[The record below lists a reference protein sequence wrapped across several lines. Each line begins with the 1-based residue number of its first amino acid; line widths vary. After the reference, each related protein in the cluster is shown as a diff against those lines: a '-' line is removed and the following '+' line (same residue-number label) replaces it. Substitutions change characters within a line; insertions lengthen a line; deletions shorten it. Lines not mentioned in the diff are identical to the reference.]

1 MDIEHERPEFYAA
14 LGRTIQVLRTD
25 QGLDRK
31 DLADRAGIS
40 YSYLA
45 AIENGKKPP
54 SSKVLFA
61 IASALGLLSHELL
74 ASVETRL
81 RRQHQPGGTA
91 EFGAA
96 VPRRAWFH
104 GAPPASRRAAAPTA
118 LGYAREQAPARL
130 SGTNAPTPGTTPR
143 SPSGFLIE
151 LERLN
156 PLLDEGDRDLVVEL
170 ARRLAAAEQGL
181 PGRRA
186 EEES

>member
-1 MDIEHERPEFYAA
+1 MDIESERPEFYEA

-25 QGLDRK
+25 QSLDRK

-61 IASALGLLSHELL
+61 IAGALGLLSHELL

-81 RRQHQPGGTA
+81 RRRQQP
-91 EFGAA
+91 AA
-96 VPRRAWFH
+96 APRFATPSARQAWFH
-104 GAPPASRRAAAPTA
+104 AAPTA
-118 LGYAREQAPARL
+118 AAPAPSRQADRL
-130 SGTNAPTPGTTPR
+130 HPSAFAPAGR
-143 SPSGFLIE
+143 SPSQSSGSTPYSSAGFLME

-156 PLLDEGDRDLVVEL
+156 DQLSDEDRDLVLGL
-170 ARRLAAAEQGL
+170 ARRLATDE
-181 PGRRA
+181 
-186 EEES
+186 

>member
-1 MDIEHERPEFYAA
+1 MDIEHERPEFYEA

-25 QGLDRK
+25 QSLDRK

-61 IASALGLLSHELL
+61 LAGALGLLSHELL

-81 RRQHQPGGTA
+81 RRRHQPG
-91 EFGAA
+91 AA
-96 VPRRAWFH
+96 QRFAAPSARQAWFH
-104 GAPPASRRAAAPTA
+104 GAQEAAAAPPPPRRTEQLHTTDYTSPNQPA
-118 LGYAREQAPARL
+118 LSAGAPYSA
-130 SGTNAPTPGTTPR
+130 A
-143 SPSGFLIE
+143 GFLME

-156 PLLDEGDRDLVVEL
+156 EQLSDEDRNLVLGL
-170 ARRLAAAEQGL
+170 ARRLATDE
-181 PGRRA
+181 
-186 EEES
+186 

>member
-1 MDIEHERPEFYAA
+1 MDIESERPEFYEA

-25 QGLDRK
+25 QSLDRK

-61 IASALGLLSHELL
+61 IAGALGLLSHELL

-81 RRQHQPGGTA
+81 RRRQQP
-91 EFGAA
+91 AA
-96 VPRRAWFH
+96 APRFATPSARQAWFH
-104 GAPPASRRAAAPTA
+104 AAAASPPVPSP
-118 LGYAREQAPARL
+118 QADRPHPRAFASAGRPYPQS
-130 SGTNAPTPGTTPR
+130 SGSTPY
-143 SPSGFLIE
+143 SSAGFLME

-156 PLLDEGDRDLVVEL
+156 DQLSDEDRDLVLGL
-170 ARRLAAAEQGL
+170 ARRLATDE
-181 PGRRA
+181 
-186 EEES
+186 

>member
-1 MDIEHERPEFYAA
+1 MDIEHERPEFYEA
-14 LGRTIQVLRTD
+14 LGRTVQVLRTD

-61 IASALGLLSHELL
+61 IAGALGLLSHELL

-81 RRQHQPGGTA
+81 RRQHQP
-91 EFGAA
+91 AA
-96 VPRRAWFH
+96 SPRFAAPSARQAWFH
-104 GAPPASRRAAAPTA
+104 GAPVAAAV
-118 LGYAREQAPARL
+118 
-130 SGTNAPTPGTTPR
+130 PTPSQRADRLHPSEFAPENRPAPSAGSPYSTT
-143 SPSGFLIE
+143 GFLME

-156 PLLDEGDRDLVVEL
+156 PQLSDEDRDIVLGL
-170 ARRLAAAEQGL
+170 ARRLATGE
-181 PGRRA
+181 
-186 EEES
+186 

>member
-1 MDIEHERPEFYAA
+1 MDIEHERPEFYEA
-14 LGRTIQVLRTD
+14 LGRTVQVLRTD

-61 IASALGLLSHELL
+61 IAGALGLLSHELL

-81 RRQHQPGGTA
+81 RRQHQP
-91 EFGAA
+91 AA
-96 VPRRAWFH
+96 APRFAAPSARQAWFH
-104 GAPPASRRAAAPTA
+104 GTQVAEAAAAPSQRA
-118 LGYAREQAPARL
+118 DRLHPSEFAPGSRP
-130 SGTNAPTPGTTPR
+130 APSAGAPYSTT
-143 SPSGFLIE
+143 GFLME

-156 PLLDEGDRDLVVEL
+156 AQLSDEDRDIVLGL
-170 ARRLAAAEQGL
+170 ARRLATGE
-181 PGRRA
+181 
-186 EEES
+186 

>member
-1 MDIEHERPEFYAA
+1 MDIEHERPEFYEA

-25 QGLDRK
+25 QSLDRK

-61 IASALGLLSHELL
+61 IAGALGLLSHELL

-81 RRQHQPGGTA
+81 RRRYQPP
-91 EFGAA
+91 AA
-96 VPRRAWFH
+96 PRFAAPSARQAWFH
-104 GAPPASRRAAAPTA
+104 GAPAAAP
-118 LGYAREQAPARL
+118 APSRPADRL
-130 SGTNAPTPGTTPR
+130 HPSAFASASRPPPP
-143 SPSGFLIE
+143 PSGSTPYSAAGFLME

-156 PLLDEGDRDLVVEL
+156 EQLSDEDRDLVLGL
-170 ARRLAAAEQGL
+170 ARRLATDE
-181 PGRRA
+181 
-186 EEES
+186 